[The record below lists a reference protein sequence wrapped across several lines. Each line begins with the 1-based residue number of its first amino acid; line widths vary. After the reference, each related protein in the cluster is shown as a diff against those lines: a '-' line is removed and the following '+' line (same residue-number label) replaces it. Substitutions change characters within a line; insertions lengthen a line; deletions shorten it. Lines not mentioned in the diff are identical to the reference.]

1 MNEIK
6 IPRLAIFVTGL
17 NLKNEA
23 KHVWYGNYGQYE
35 VVRPDRTVIDV
46 KIGKSTMLT
55 GDLAAG
61 DELKFVDLDQ
71 IESTARMEGYDE
83 GWIAGYEK
91 AKEEVMEALKE
102 AEEIFFGKDR
112 K

>member
-1 MNEIK
+1 MNE

-23 KHVWYGNYGQYE
+23 IPMWYGEFGQCK
-35 VVRPDRTVIDV
+35 VVRPGITTIDV

-71 IESTARMEGYDE
+71 IEKDARVEGYDE
-83 GWIAGYEK
+83 GFIAGYEK
-91 AKEEVMEALKE
+91 AQEEFKKKAD
-102 AEEIFFGKDR
+102 EIFFGKDR

>member
-1 MNEIK
+1 MSDIK
-6 IPRLAIFVTGL
+6 SPRLAIFVNGL

-23 KHVWYGNYGQYE
+23 KHVWYGMYGQYE
-35 VVRPDRTVIDV
+35 VVHPDRTAIDV
-46 KIGKSTMLT
+46 KIGKNTMLT
-55 GDLAAG
+55 GDLATG
-61 DELKFVDLDQ
+61 DELNFVDLDQ

-83 GWIAGYEK
+83 GFIAGYEK
-91 AKEEVMEALKE
+91 AQEEFKKK